1 MAEYDVI
8 IVGSGVAGALCA
20 DRLAAAG
27 KKVLILEAG
36 ANGIGVAQREQYRRI
51 WDPSPAKSWNT
62 PYLEDVGRR
71 YFPSPA
77 TNDTRYFDQPSVSPD
92 KPNDEKTSLATFKA
106 YYQRLLGGSTWA
118 WRGNT
123 PRMLPNDLRLASA
136 YFSDDDFPDGS
147 SVADWPISY
156 EDLMP
161 WYLQAEEELGVA
173 GNVEEWD
180 ELTPRDGVPFPMPGQ
195 PKSYSDKLLIARM
208 GEISVELDGE
218 QLPVRIFTVPQARNT
233 RFYQGRP
240 ACEGNHNCI
249 PLCPTHAKYDATI
262 HLRRAVLHG
271 AEIRTAAVV
280 AKVQRSAD
288 DGRWVVTYKNWRSE
302 RPKESSETVAADR
315 VILAAN
321 PVETAKILLMSNLGG
336 PHVGKYLMDHVQG
349 EALALAPE
357 PIFPFRG
364 PQTLCGVDTLRDGQ
378 YRRQFAS
385 FRLTLGN
392 DGWGRAGNPTSVLEG
407 MLNPAKPAEF
417 KIGDQLKSAAVDRL
431 VRLVRIGFSTEQL
444 PHADNSVTL
453 STQVDELDI
462 PRPLIRFQVHEYT
475 QRALKQG
482 YRVAL
487 EIFHAMGAEPH
498 AEELDPDGSFNTV
511 KWNTAAHP
519 MGTCRMGS
527 DPAASVVDKFGQC
540 HGQPGLYVA

>member
-8 IVGSGVAGALCA
+8 IVGSGVGGALCA

-62 PYLEDVGRR
+62 PYLEDVGRK

-77 TNDTRYFDQPSVSPD
+77 TNDTRYFDQPSVNPD
-92 KPNDEKTSLATFKA
+92 KPNDETTSLVTFKG

-180 ELTPRDGVPFPMPGQ
+180 ELTPRDGVLFPMPGQ

-271 AEIRTAAVV
+271 AQIRTAAVV
-280 AKVQRSAD
+280 AKVQRSTD

-302 RPKESSETVAADR
+302 RES
-315 VILAAN
+315 
-321 PVETAKILLMSNLGG
+321 G
-336 PHVGKYLMDHVQG
+336 
-349 EALALAPE
+349 
-357 PIFPFRG
+357 
-364 PQTLCGVDTLRDGQ
+364 
-378 YRRQFAS
+378 
-385 FRLTLGN
+385 
-392 DGWGRAGNPTSVLEG
+392 
-407 MLNPAKPAEF
+407 
-417 KIGDQLKSAAVDRL
+417 
-431 VRLVRIGFSTEQL
+431 
-444 PHADNSVTL
+444 
-453 STQVDELDI
+453 
-462 PRPLIRFQVHEYT
+462 
-475 QRALKQG
+475 
-482 YRVAL
+482 
-487 EIFHAMGAEPH
+487 
-498 AEELDPDGSFNTV
+498 
-511 KWNTAAHP
+511 
-519 MGTCRMGS
+519 
-527 DPAASVVDKFGQC
+527 
-540 HGQPGLYVA
+540 